1 MKQKGTFTDTT
12 KRFRTICT
20 ESGET
25 VTVGIA
31 DTTTTQGD
39 KVTERHKSVYLL
51 IGVEADDGTQT
62 ETAVFLDHTQADEIA
77 ALQKEAADALN
88 KLLQAMRAAGF
99 PVYTP
104 VHFWGLAFEPKQDE
118 DFNLY
123 YKPTD
128 LTGADCLKHGYGK
141 EDEEPDTE
149 PFVWKPTQQKE
160 PHHINSTS
168 GHNVRIIGGRKE

>member
-1 MKQKGTFTDTT
+1 MNKDNKQ
-12 KRFRTICT
+12 
-20 ESGET
+20 T
-25 VTVGIA
+25 VPA
-31 DTTTTQGD
+31 N
-39 KVTERHKSVYLL
+39 
-51 IGVEADDGTQT
+51 VEAEKVVPCTTIPEQAEKGAKKASKFEGFNEDKQAPTT
-62 ETAVFLDHTQADEIA
+62 EAAEIA

-88 KLLQAMRAAGF
+88 KLIQAMRAAGF

-168 GHNVRIIGGRKE
+168 GHNVRILGGRKE

>member
-62 ETAVFLDHTQADEIA
+62 ETAVFLDHTQARALSA
-77 ALQKEAADALN
+77 ALRSYAV
-88 KLLQAMRAAGF
+88 RA
-99 PVYTP
+99 TP
-104 VHFWGLAFEPKQDE
+104 
-118 DFNLY
+118 Y
-123 YKPTD
+123 
-128 LTGADCLKHGYGK
+128 TGANTAK
-141 EDEEPDTE
+141 ENPGNDE
-149 PFVWKPTQQKE
+149 
-160 PHHINSTS
+160 
-168 GHNVRIIGGRKE
+168 